1 MAINQNRILTGSS
14 GNVWLNGQ
22 RLAEVKSIEAKITG
36 NFEEVG
42 FVGDYATYN
51 AYTGWTGEGSITLQK
66 IDSKVLA
73 LVGDAY
79 KTGVMPE
86 VKIIT
91 QLEDRN
97 TGKSE
102 RAAIAGVVITEFM
115 LAKFENKTLIDEELP
130 FKFSDYEILETI

>member
-1 MAINQNRILTGSS
+1 MNQNRILSGSS

-36 NFEEVG
+36 SFEEVS
-42 FVGDYATYN
+42 FVGAYETYN
-51 AYTGWTGEGSITLQK
+51 AYMGWAGEGSITLQK
-66 IDSKVLA
+66 IDSKVLN
-73 LVGDAY
+73 LMGDSY

-91 QLEDRN
+91 QLEDKS

-102 RAAIAGVVITEFM
+102 RASIGGVVITEFM
-115 LAKFENKTLIDEELP
+115 LAKFENKALVEEEIP
-130 FKFSDYEILETI
+130 FKFSEYEILGTI